1 MPSEKNK
8 KVIRNVMKDTMIK
21 SLSDMFKN
29 VKLDIAEVKT

>member
-29 VKLDIAEVKT
+29 VKLDITEVKT